1 MAEGRRKDAWSH
13 TSALLALIANAH
25 RDPKKSKPFEPDD
38 FSPFANR
45 RRCEPKLVTK
55 DLTVL
60 KAVFVD
66 RRI

>member
-38 FSPFANR
+38 FSPFASR
-45 RRCEPKLVTK
+45 KRCEPKLVTK

-66 RRI
+66 RRK